1 MTWLIQLFLGNRIVR
16 LIGAALVAVAGVL
29 GYGALKKREG
39 RVEARSEAE
48 AARAKADQEAHE
60 RMNDADTGADLDDA
74 GRVER
79 LRDFAAKH
87 GVKSPKAGGR

>member
-16 LIGAALVAVAGVL
+16 LMGAALVAVAGVL

-48 AARAKADQEAHE
+48 AADARETIEAYKDRDDVEKRIAVDGSAKQ
-60 RMNDADTGADLDDA
+60 
-74 GRVER
+74 R
-79 LRDFAAKH
+79 LRDH
-87 GVKSPKAGGR
+87 WSR